1 MNKKNAGNKNNHKN
15 KNKKFNTQ
23 NSVSFMFNNTEVTF
37 DPSVVTPPSLQ
48 EKIYPVV
55 SLALDVSGTCNMNCI
70 YCAES
75 NTLPKRLPMSKKIL
89 KKAIKSLFEWSS
101 FPKLSIHV
109 GSGEPFLQPDLVHTI
124 GSYTRTLQEQEQ
136 KKEQKKCREVSLHI
150 TTNGTLLTEKM
161 YDWLLHDEWTIKVSL
176 DGPASIHDQNRKDK
190 HQQGTFKKIKPA
202 IDYLY
207 NVPGFSTTS
216 VLCHNTDPAEVF
228 YGIAALNVKKIE
240 LVPVATKNSHLR
252 LNKKDIQKY
261 RQFIAGYVNKIVQ
274 NESVPW
280 LTRFVKKVQRVMG
293 YGTTRIPCGAGRTF
307 MAAGPEGVLY
317 PCFRFVGI
325 KKYQLGHIDT
335 GINEEKALQFAAD
348 TGRPY
353 NQRNICK
360 TCWAAPLCGGPCF
373 ACADLIYNK
382 NGEPAPEYCQMVKAD
397 CEAAVWLV
405 NILQKKNPELLLDF
419 LGVSTEDV

>member
-1 MNKKNAGNKNNHKN
+1 MNN
-15 KNKKFNTQ
+15 KNKKVDIQ
-23 NSVSFMFNNTEVTF
+23 NPVSFIFNDTEITF
-37 DPSVVTPPSLQ
+37 NPSVINPPPLQ

-75 NTLPKRLPMSKKIL
+75 STMPKRLSMSQRIL
-89 KKAIKSLFEWSS
+89 KKSIKSLFEWSS

-124 GSYTRTLQEQEQ
+124 GAYARTLQKKEQ
-136 KKEQKKCREVSLHI
+136 KKEQKQKKDREVSLHI
-150 TTNGTLLTEKM
+150 TTNGTLLTEDI
-161 YDWLLHDEWTIKVSL
+161 YTWLLRDKWTIKVSL

-190 HQQGTFKKIKPA
+190 HGQGTFKKIKPV
-202 IDYLY
+202 ITQLCH
-207 NVPGFSTTS
+207 VPGFSTTS
-216 VLCHNTDPAEVF
+216 VLCHNTDPADVF

-240 LVPVATKNSHLR
+240 LVPVAVKDSDLQLTKT
-252 LNKKDIQKY
+252 DIKKY
-261 RQFIAGYVNKIVQ
+261 RQFIAGYVKKIVQ
-274 NESVPW
+274 NEPVPW

-293 YGTTRIPCGAGRTF
+293 YGATRIPCGAGRTF
-307 MAAGPEGVLY
+307 IAVGPKGVIY

-325 KKYQLGHIDT
+325 EKYELGHIDT

-353 NQRNICK
+353 NQRNAC
-360 TCWAAPLCGGPCF
+360 TNCWAAPLCGGPCF
-373 ACADLIYNK
+373 ACADLIYDK
-382 NGEPAPEYCQMVKAD
+382 NGEPAPEYCDMVRAD

-405 NILQKKNPELLLDF
+405 NILKKENPELLLKF